1 MFRLLA
7 SIALLAG
14 GTASAQQPAPPPPP
28 EPAPSANTAPPA
40 TDTAGLY
47 GLRENVEHLDIS
59 PDGSRVVFLQPGPGR
74 ETIAYVYDLAG
85 GGAVRQ
91 IARSDGSPERLR
103 RCNFA
108 ANDRLICRV
117 VAMDA
122 SAGFLIPFSRL
133 ISVDLNGGSPVL
145 LGEQR
150 SLDDARIRQ
159 NDGAIIDW
167 LGGAEGVVLM
177 AREYVPEAGR
187 VGSRVNR
194 TADGLAVDRIDVR
207 TGRST
212 RIEAPNRRAGA
223 YISDGRGTV
232 RIMSTPTIRGSTGL
246 AGSRIEHF
254 YRLRSG
260 GDWRP
265 LGNHDEL
272 TGDGTIPLAVDA
284 RLDAAYVLRKL
295 NGRFALYRVKLD
307 ESLASELVYA
317 NEQVDVDN
325 VVFANRGA
333 RVIGVTFAD
342 DRRRIVYFDSDYAA
356 IARMLG
362 RAIPNLPL
370 IDFGSTSGD
379 GNKVIVH
386 AGSDTDAGRY
396 YVYDRT
402 ARSLNELLPVRPP
415 LENRPAATVTAVT
428 YPAADGTQIP
438 AYLTL
443 PPGRTDARGLP
454 AVIYPHG
461 GPSARDEWGFDPI
474 TQFLASQ
481 GYAVLQP
488 NYRGSAGYGD
498 AWLSRNGFQSWRVS
512 IGDITAG
519 ARWLASA
526 RGADASRMAIV
537 GWSYGGYAALQSA
550 VVEPGLFRAVAA
562 IAPVT
567 DLQQAKEDFR
577 HYTSR
582 RNITEYIGSGPHVAE
597 GSPARHAAAITAPVL
612 LFHGDRDLNVNVVHS
627 RQMDSALR
635 GAGKRSEL
643 VVFQGLEHDLADSA
657 VRVQMLRRI
666 GTFLQTN
673 LAPRQ

>member
-1 MFRLLA
+1 MKNLFFTV
-7 SIALLAG
+7 ALLAASA
-14 GTASAQQPAPPPPP
+14 ASAQQAAAPPPQ
-28 EPAPSANTAPPA
+28 PAADLA
-40 TDTAGLY
+40 TMY
-47 GLRENVEHLDIS
+47 GARENVEHLDIS

-74 ETIAYVYDLAG
+74 ETVAFVYELAG
-85 GGAVRQ
+85 GGAVREV
-91 IARSDGSPERLR
+91 ARSSGSPERLR
-103 RCNFA
+103 WCNFA
-108 ANDRLICRV
+108 ANDRLVCRV
-117 VAMDA
+117 MAMDA
-122 SAGFLIPFSRL
+122 SATFLIPFYRL
-133 ISVDLNGGSPVL
+133 ISIDLQGGNPLL

-159 NDGAIIDW
+159 NDGSIIDW

-194 TADGLAVDRIDVR
+194 TADGLAVDRLDVR

-232 RIMSTPTIRGSTGL
+232 RIMSTPRVRGSTGL
-246 AGSRIEHF
+246 AGSRIDHF
-254 YRLRSG
+254 YRPRGG

-265 LGNHDEL
+265 LGSHDGL
-272 TGDGTIPLAVDA
+272 TGEGLIPLAVDA
-284 RLDAAYVLRKL
+284 ALDSAYVLRKL

-342 DRRRIVYFDSDYAA
+342 ERRRIVYFDNDYAG
-356 IARMLG
+356 IARTLA
-362 RAIPNLPL
+362 RAMPNLPL
-370 IDFGSTSGD
+370 IDFGSTSSD
-379 GNKVIVH
+379 GNKVLVH

-396 YVYDRT
+396 FVYDRAT
-402 ARSLNELLPVRPP
+402 RSLNELLLARPP
-415 LENRPAATVTAVT
+415 LEGRPAANVTAVS
-428 YPAADGTQIP
+428 YPAADGVQVP

-443 PPGRTDARGLP
+443 PPGRSDARGLP
-454 AVIYPHG
+454 VVIFPHG
-461 GPSARDEWGFDPI
+461 GPAARDEWGFDWI
-474 TQFLASQ
+474 AQYFASQ

-498 AWLSRNGFQSWRVS
+498 AWLQRNGFQGWRVS

-519 ARWLASA
+519 ARWLAA
-526 RGADASRMAIV
+526 RGADANRMAIA
-537 GWSYGGYAALQSA
+537 GWSYGGYAALQAA
-550 VVEPGLFRAVAA
+550 VVEPDMFKAVVA

-577 HYTSR
+577 HYAASR
-582 RNITEYIGSGPHVAE
+582 NVIEYIGSGPHVAE
-597 GSPARHAAAITAPVL
+597 GSPARHARAITAPVL
-612 LFHGDRDLNVNVVHS
+612 LFHGDRDLNVNVIHS

-643 VVFQGLEHDLADSA
+643 TVFPGLEHDLADSA
-657 VRVQMLRRI
+657 ARVQMLQRI
-666 GTFLQTN
+666 GAFLQAN
-673 LAPRQ
+673 LGPRP